1 MSSIFGGGQKA
12 PVQQVAEAKPTV
24 AHEAVQA
31 RADQARTEMRLAS
44 GRATTMLTPR
54 KKQQEDVQ
62 VGTATLLG
70 S

>member
-1 MSSIFGGGQKA
+1 MSSIFGGDKPQPQKVE
-12 PVQQVAEAKPTV
+12 PKPTV

-31 RADQARTEMRLAS
+31 RADQARQEMRAGS

>member
-1 MSSIFGGGQKA
+1 MSAIFGGPSA
-12 PVQQVAEAKPTV
+12 PTQQVAEKKPTV

-31 RADQARTEMRLAS
+31 RADQERMAMRGAS

>member
-1 MSSIFGGGQKA
+1 MSSVFGGK
-12 PVQQVAEAKPTV
+12 PQQQPMPEPKPTV

-31 RADQARTEMRLAS
+31 RADQARTAMRAGS
-44 GRATTMLTPR
+44 GRATTILTPR
-54 KKQQEDVQ
+54 KKQMEDVQ